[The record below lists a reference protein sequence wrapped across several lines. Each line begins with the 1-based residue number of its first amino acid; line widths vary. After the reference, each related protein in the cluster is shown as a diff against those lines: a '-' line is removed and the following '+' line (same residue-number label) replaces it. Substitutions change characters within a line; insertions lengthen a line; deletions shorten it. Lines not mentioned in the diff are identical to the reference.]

1 MKYFKDNNNNVYA
14 YELDGSQDN
23 IIPNNYISIT
33 EEEAK
38 TLSYLPKTQE
48 QLDKEVKQASAKS
61 KLLALG
67 LTEEEIKLTF
77 GI

>member
-1 MKYFKDNNNNVYA
+1 MKKI
-14 YELDGSQDN
+14 LT
-23 IIPNNYISIT
+23 PNNPNGIKSEFT
-33 EEEAK
+33 AEELAINEQTK
-38 TLSYLPKTQE
+38 QEVENRLQQQE
-48 QLDKEVKQASAKS
+48 QVRQEAITKKTSAKS

>member
-1 MKYFKDNNNNVYA
+1 MKKI
-14 YELDGSQDN
+14 LT
-23 IIPNNYISIT
+23 PNNPNGIKSEFNS
-33 EEEAK
+33 EELAINEQTK
-38 TLSYLPKTQE
+38 QEVENRLQQQE
-48 QLDKEVKQASAKS
+48 QARQQEETKKASAKS